1 MKKLLIDM
9 DNTLFDFDG
18 EVGESLMLN
27 PPEMY
32 KEGFFENLKPL
43 AGARIAVASL
53 QRCGLYDVYICT
65 KPLATSPISYT
76 EKVRS
81 IAKHFPT
88 LMDKIIMVQ
97 DKGMIKADILIDD
110 CKKNIK
116 AFDGQGI
123 HFKYQDSE
131 TEWEKVLRNLLDNEK
146 SEVKMELV

>member
-9 DNTLFDFDG
+9 DNTLFDFDSACG
-18 EVGESLMLN
+18 VDLMLN

-32 KEGFFENLKPL
+32 AEGFFENLKPL

-88 LMDKIIMVQ
+88 LMDKIIMIQ
-97 DKGMIKADILIDD
+97 DKSMINADILIDD
-110 CKKNIK
+110 DKKNIK
-116 AFDGQGI
+116 VFKGEGI
-123 HFKYQDSE
+123 HFKYKDSE
-131 TEWEKVLRNLLDNEK
+131 TEWNKVLTKLLDHKN
-146 SEVKMELV
+146 SEVKMEVV